1 MQHLHDRFTFV
12 AHDDSSGHKGL
23 LWRPG
28 QSGGLADG
36 MFNFDADEADI
47 SVFDEDL
54 AWLLQAESRDA
65 GANQGPYKANAIHI
79 YNWLTNQLKQAGA
92 GAARRGKA
100 GAAAADDAA
109 VAAAASA
116 CAAKQAKW
124 LLDYLEAFRTRVLW
138 TTTLTTSWRLALH
151 TFLNVNLA
159 RHRVPLKVMDVVKVT
174 LVSGSNRQVRLGAA
188 FGYRH
193 STALLC
199 TLSVACRAALLMSA
213 NTIC

>member
-1 MQHLHDRFTFV
+1 MQHLHERFSFP
-12 AHDDSSGHKGL
+12 ANDDPSGLKGL

-36 MFNFDADEADI
+36 MFNFDADEADV

-54 AWLLQAESRDA
+54 AWLLQTESLYA

-79 YNWLTNQLKQAGA
+79 YKWLTNHLKRAGA

-109 VAAAASA
+109 ASSA

-138 TTTLTTSWRLALH
+138 TTTLTTSWRLAMH
-151 TFLNVNLA
+151 TFLNVNLDS
-159 RHRVPLKVMDVVKVT
+159 HRVPLKVMDVIKVT
-174 LVSGSNRQVRLGAA
+174 LVSDFNKKVRLGVA
-188 FGYRH
+188 FDNRN
-193 STALLC
+193 STACPLG
-199 TLSVACRAALLMSA
+199 VACYAALLIPAYM
-213 NTIC
+213 IC